1 VIAHVGEV
9 GQTEPARRML
19 LPENDVLFGAVERPP
34 GADAPFQSASYGAS
48 GEAGAFQPV
57 EDRHG

>member
-1 VIAHVGEV
+1 MPIGCESA
-9 GQTEPARRML
+9 ARGGWL
-19 LPENDVLFGAVERPP
+19 LNICVESEFISF
-34 GADAPFQSASYGAS
+34 FQGIFCAIFHNRGYGAS